1 LETSKSKKVSLKINT
16 ENLYLALRKM
26 FNATITKATYETSK
40 LHGGTIGDV
49 YLISGKATTDKNKV
63 YQYKI
68 VNKIQK
74 KFKRK
79 FDDMSW
85 RREFDLYNSN
95 FSKSFSDDFRWPEC
109 YYSQI
114 NENYIELWIE
124 YIEGIKGLDLTIE
137 MSKKA
142 AYFIGRFQGKLYKE
156 KHYLNELTNLSNIDF
171 MKNVYLY
178 YRSWSELYDY
188 IRAENCEIPKH
199 LCKMMIDID
208 ENEKNIWQNI
218 NKLPIVLCHRDYWNM
233 NIFYT
238 NNKFRIIDWD
248 TTGFGYLGEDIASL
262 IIDETDINIIVSC
275 YKECIP
281 EYYRGFS
288 EYTDTITIKD
298 NCIYELILIMF
309 GYKLIEGFKFSE
321 SDKEKN
327 LLLNILQKIYE
338 IGQLERK

>member
-1 LETSKSKKVSLKINT
+1 
-16 ENLYLALRKM
+16 
-26 FNATITKATYETSK
+26 
-40 LHGGTIGDV
+40 
-49 YLISGKATTDKNKV
+49 
-63 YQYKI
+63 
-68 VNKIQK
+68 
-74 KFKRK
+74 
-79 FDDMSW
+79 
-85 RREFDLYNSN
+85 
-95 FSKSFSDDFRWPEC
+95 
-109 YYSQI
+109 
-114 NENYIELWIE
+114 
-124 YIEGIKGLDLTIE
+124 
-137 MSKKA
+137 
-142 AYFIGRFQGKLYKE
+142 
-156 KHYLNELTNLSNIDF
+156 